1 MSYDKY
7 KQQYHNIL
15 AKSEEGKDGMT
26 VVNLGYVYTLI
37 DNYEAKLEKLRAEI
51 KQLKGRK

>member
-26 VVNLGYVYTLI
+26 VVKLGYVYTLI

-51 KQLKGRK
+51 KQLKDRK

>member
-15 AKSEEGKDGMT
+15 TKSEKGKDGMT
-26 VVNLGYVYTLI
+26 VVKLGYVYTLI

-51 KQLKGRK
+51 KQLKDRK